1 MSSPAN
7 GDPKASRIRGPE
19 RLLPFTCIAA
29 AAVLAASEFMTT
41 FQLVQAGGDPVA
53 NLEAHDRHHYAMLV
67 VALFAIGATIVA
79 VVAGSKP
86 AAIAVAVAGGV
97 GLLLFL
103 LVDLPDANKVGSF
116 TDVSGGLPNA
126 KSQPQ
131 AGFWLELIGSL
142 ALTLAGTAMATL
154 NPAQLHS
161 LRPRWLIGSGTPPGD
176 DAEPFDQAGH
186 RDELARRRE
195 ERREARRK
203 SS

>member
-1 MSSPAN
+1 MSTPRKPEP
-7 GDPKASRIRGPE
+7 DETRVRGPE
-19 RLLPFTCIAA
+19 RILPITCIAGA
-29 AAVLAASEFMTT
+29 VVLAISEFMTT

-53 NLEAHDRHHYAMLV
+53 NLQAYDRHHYAMLV

-86 AAIAVAVAGGV
+86 AAVAVAVAGGV

-116 TDVSGGLPNA
+116 TDLSGGLPNA
-126 KSQPQ
+126 KSEPQ

-142 ALTLAGTAMATL
+142 ALTLAGTALATL
-154 NPAQLHS
+154 TPAQLHS

-176 DAEPFDQAGH
+176 AAEPFDQHDGA
-186 RDELARRRE
+186 DELARRRE
-195 ERREARRK
+195 ERRAARRR
-203 SS
+203 S